1 MGTKVKIVPVEAH
14 NSVGIV
20 ERYYGLVRRAYL
32 IIVAEIKGISKEMAL
47 QMAFKA
53 LNDTAGISGI
63 VPTLLVYGALPRLS
77 EYDAPAPTV
86 SQRSMA
92 LKKATAEIQKL
103 RVKRQVEDALNAR
116 NGPST
121 NDIHE
126 LALNSDVLVW
136 REGNTG

>member
-1 MGTKVKIVPVEAH
+1 VKIVPVEAH
-14 NSVGIV
+14 NSVGII
-20 ERYYGLVRRAYL
+20 EHYHGLVRRAYL
-32 IIVAEIKGISKEMAL
+32 IIVAEIKGISKEIAL

-63 VPTLLVYGALPRLS
+63 VLTLLVYGALPRLS
-77 EYDAPAPTV
+77 EYDAPAPTI
-86 SQRSMA
+86 SQRSIA

-103 RVKRQVEDALNAR
+103 RAKRQVEDALNAR
-116 NGPST
+116 NSPST